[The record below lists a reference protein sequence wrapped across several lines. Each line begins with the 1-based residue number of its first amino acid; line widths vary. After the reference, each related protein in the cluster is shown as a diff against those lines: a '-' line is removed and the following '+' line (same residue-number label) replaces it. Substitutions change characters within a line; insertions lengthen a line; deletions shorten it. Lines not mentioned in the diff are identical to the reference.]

1 MYMQRIVPMLVA
13 VGILTGFVFAT
24 FAQQSPPQPA
34 APSQATPGKSRTI
47 DCPPTAASG
56 EAATQTMQSSP
67 QGSGSGLMAMPSAGP
82 PQRVEGAITTID
94 SSRTNRILQV
104 GDIKLEVEPGTL
116 VLVGCQP
123 ATVANLQQGTKI
135 KAMYEVKEPNRTV
148 ATVIEAER

>member
-1 MYMQRIVPMLVA
+1 MLVA
-13 VGILTGFVFAT
+13 VGIFMGFASIT

-34 APSQATPGKSRTI
+34 VPSQATPGKSRTI
-47 DCPPTAASG
+47 DCPATAVPG
-56 EAATQTMQSSP
+56 EAATQARSSP
-67 QGSGSGLMAMPSAGP
+67 QGSGSGLMAMPSVGP

-104 GDIKLEVEPGTL
+104 GEIKLEVEPGTL
-116 VLVGCQP
+116 ILVGCQP